1 MSQIPEFSLL
11 TQTDQ
16 RLTISD
22 IEPQLKNL
30 KALDI
35 AGEVFIA
42 SDKLS
47 QDDVRTFHVS
57 PKIKATLV
65 KVDHRSRAV
74 KINHI
79 LRLATGKT
87 IILHADDFE
96 ISASAI
102 KAHLNFHHHDKSIT
116 SICFGMAW
124 IKDKT
129 IYNAWLENKGVIFGY
144 QFKENAPY
152 EKMQFDF
159 FYGGN
164 ASVKRNLFKLTGSL
178 NESCEF
184 DCTDD
189 WLLWREMKKHR
200 CTFSHVPKCD
210 VRHFHDVSIKERFI
224 ALIQSGWNASH
235 LKLNKNHLDRDLDLE
250 VHLLHQAFMSA
261 SKKLTR
267 PKELFFLIEQ
277 VGPKLGQMLYEKKI
291 NLDDMYSEKKIFEY
305 IFTRR
310 NLPAPNF
317 DDIENSVKKSSFIN
331 LFKLFGKEAFGFIRN
346 DLKKLIS

>member
-22 IEPQLKNL
+22 VEPQLKNL
-30 KALDI
+30 KTLDI
-35 AGEVFIA
+35 VGEVFIA
-42 SDKLS
+42 SEKLS
-47 QDDVRTFHVS
+47 QDEVRTFQVS

-102 KAHLNFHHHDKSIT
+102 KAHLNFHHHDKSIA

-152 EKMQFDF
+152 EKCNSISFTAAIPRSSVIYSNLQ
-159 FYGGN
+159 
-164 ASVKRNLFKLTGSL
+164 ASLMSHANLIAQMTGS
-178 NESCEF
+178 
-184 DCTDD
+184 
-189 WLLWREMKKHR
+189 
-200 CTFSHVPKCD
+200 
-210 VRHFHDVSIKERFI
+210 
-224 ALIQSGWNASH
+224 SGA
-235 LKLNKNHLDRDLDLE
+235 R
-250 VHLLHQAFMSA
+250 
-261 SKKLTR
+261 
-267 PKELFFLIEQ
+267 
-277 VGPKLGQMLYEKKI
+277 
-291 NLDDMYSEKKIFEY
+291 
-305 IFTRR
+305 
-310 NLPAPNF
+310 
-317 DDIENSVKKSSFIN
+317 
-331 LFKLFGKEAFGFIRN
+331 
-346 DLKKLIS
+346 

>member
-1 MSQIPEFSLL
+1 
-11 TQTDQ
+11 
-16 RLTISD
+16 
-22 IEPQLKNL
+22 
-30 KALDI
+30 
-35 AGEVFIA
+35 
-42 SDKLS
+42 
-47 QDDVRTFHVS
+47 
-57 PKIKATLV
+57 
-65 KVDHRSRAV
+65 
-74 KINHI
+74 
-79 LRLATGKT
+79 
-87 IILHADDFE
+87 
-96 ISASAI
+96 
-102 KAHLNFHHHDKSIT
+102 
-116 SICFGMAW
+116 
-124 IKDKT
+124 
-129 IYNAWLENKGVIFGY
+129 
-144 QFKENAPY
+144 
-152 EKMQFDF
+152 
-159 FYGGN
+159 
-164 ASVKRNLFKLTGSL
+164 
-178 NESCEF
+178 
-184 DCTDD
+184 
-189 WLLWREMKKHR
+189 
-200 CTFSHVPKCD
+200 
-210 VRHFHDVSIKERFI
+210 VSIKERFI